1 MAVIQT
7 EDVQIIIASQ
17 VHMHDMSCV
26 TEQVKQ
32 SVLHSYPEPQSFLL
46 DHSPVSCLFHQGMEI
61 YSQMKSVCLAKETGN
76 SNWFDLFLDDQDK
89 ITFILVGI
97 WWQLIL

>member
-32 SVLHSYPEPQSFLL
+32 SVLRSYPEPQSFLL
-46 DHSPVSCLFHQGMEI
+46 DHSPVSSLFCQGMKI
-61 YSQMKSVCLAKETGN
+61 YSQMKNVYLAKEAGN
-76 SNWFDLFLDDQDK
+76 SE
-89 ITFILVGI
+89 LV
-97 WWQLIL
+97 

>member
-7 EDVQIIIASQ
+7 EDVQIIIATQ
-17 VHMHDMSCV
+17 VYMNDTSCV

-46 DHSPVSCLFHQGMEI
+46 DHSPVSTLFRQGMEI
-61 YSQMKSVCLAKETGN
+61 YSQIKNVCLAKGAGN
-76 SNWFDLFLDDQDK
+76 SNWFDLFLDGQEK
-89 ITFILVGI
+89 ITFSLVGI
-97 WWQLIL
+97 WWW

>member
-17 VHMHDMSCV
+17 VHMHDTSSV

-46 DHSPVSCLFHQGMEI
+46 DHSPVSCLFCQGMEI
-61 YSQMKSVCLAKETGN
+61 SSQMKNVYLAKETGN

-89 ITFILVGI
+89 ITFSLVWI

>member
-32 SVLHSYPEPQSFLL
+32 SVLRSYPEPQSFLL
-46 DHSPVSCLFHQGMEI
+46 DHSPVSSLFRQGMKI
-61 YSQMKSVCLAKETGN
+61 YSQMKNVYLPKEAGN
-76 SNWFDLFLDDQDK
+76 SE
-89 ITFILVGI
+89 LV
-97 WWQLIL
+97 

>member
-7 EDVQIIIASQ
+7 EDVQIVIASQ

-32 SVLHSYPEPQSFLL
+32 SVLHSFPESPSFLL
-46 DHSPVSCLFHQGMEI
+46 DHSPVSNLFRQGMEI
-61 YSQMKSVCLAKETGN
+61 YSQMKSVCLAKEAGN
-76 SNWFDLFLDDQDK
+76 SKLF
-89 ITFILVGI
+89 
-97 WWQLIL
+97 